1 MAEKY
6 KMLKVLGEGSFG
18 KCYLVECLS
27 DKTRC
32 VIKQIDI
39 KFMSPQEKEETIKE
53 ALILQNLKHP
63 NIISFR
69 DAYTTKKGK
78 LCIVMDFAD
87 GGDLQSKIKERNGRP
102 FTETQILDQ
111 FVQICLAM
119 KHVHDRKILHRD
131 LKSQNIF
138 LTKSGR
144 VKLGDFG
151 IAKILSATM
160 ENAKT
165 MVGTP
170 YYLSPEIIE
179 NLPYSFKSDVWSMG
193 VLLYE
198 LCCLKPPF
206 EAGSIHYLALK
217 IVKGKYLPISKSY
230 SQPLRSLVDRL
241 LRVDPESRPTVH
253 QILKDPLIRNRI
265 KNFLSSSERNQEFS
279 HTVLHD
285 FQLILSPR
293 SILASPEENSRKEEF
308 LRSIKQLKFDLKNN
322 NELDREVQEEA
333 LMICEMNEAVLLNE
347 DEIDVSTRN
356 NSEVEVPPDRDD
368 EIEDEYEGG
377 KEDASKS
384 RLIKNYLEKSLGKD
398 IVVQAIGII
407 NASVSS
413 EEDLDFEHLFP
424 RLEHLMDRDVQTE
437 FVPIIY
443 SLIELERGN

>member
-1 MAEKY
+1 
-6 KMLKVLGEGSFG
+6 MLKVLGEGSFG
-18 KCYLVECLS
+18 KCYLVECIS

-39 KFMSPQEKEETIKE
+39 KFLSPQEKEDTIKE
-53 ALILQNLKHP
+53 ALILQHLNHP

-69 DAYTTKKGK
+69 DAYTTKKQK

-138 LTKSGR
+138 LTKTGR

-179 NLPYSFKSDVWSMG
+179 NRPYSFKSDVWSMG

-217 IVKGKYLPISKSY
+217 IVKGKYLPVSKSY

-241 LRVDPESRPTVH
+241 LRVDPDSRPSVH
-253 QILKDPLIRNRI
+253 QILKDPLIRTRI

-279 HTVLHD
+279 HTILHD

-293 SILASPEENSRKEEF
+293 DILATSEESSRKEEF
-308 LRSIKQLKFDLKNN
+308 LRSLKQLKFDLKNN
-322 NELDREVQEEA
+322 NDLDREVQEEA

-347 DEIDVSTRN
+347 DEGDVLARN
-356 NSEVEVPPDRDD
+356 SSVVEVPPDRDD
-368 EIEDEYEGG
+368 EIEDEEEEGAA
-377 KEDASKS
+377 KEDTSKS

-413 EEDLDFEHLFP
+413 EEDLDFEHLYP
-424 RLEHLMDRDVQTE
+424 RLEHLMDRDMQTE

-443 SLIELERGN
+443 SLIELERDN